1 MPWKYQWVV
10 DLMNEIIAA
19 DEYNDTY
26 GKKDVSSLKNESTQR
41 SKVTM

>member
-26 GKKDVSSLKNESTQR
+26 GKKGCIKP
-41 SKVTM
+41 